1 MRWTIAFSRLPLQP
15 RDSLRPCTAWQHGM
29 AATLTD
35 QVICLQFD
43 VFSFFP
49 EELEA
54 VSTNFYT
61 DLWQAVRMHTPK
73 TSLKA
78 MSGDE
83 QAVAAMQ
90 QEIEVL
96 LNAWA

>member
-1 MRWTIAFSRLPLQP
+1 
-15 RDSLRPCTAWQHGM
+15 M
-29 AATLTD
+29 ASPLTD

-78 MSGDE
+78 MSADE

-96 LNAWA
+96 RNAWA